1 MNEDDDQQG
10 TAPNG
15 TDGPERQESIWTT
28 LDGSTPV
35 RPQPEASPLTFT
47 KPEPRPLTFP
57 APPAPAA
64 QQAAGPWPADRP
76 VFVLATWWARA
87 GAWILD
93 NLLFGILISFVTIP
107 LALALGMT
115 VEEATF
121 FLAGG
126 DLEPPDSVT
135 QPALAYA
142 LLALQILG
150 PPIIAAAFLLRWAG
164 QTPGKRATGVRV
176 VTEDGAPL
184 TFGRALL
191 RELVWKT
198 MIIVPLAGITFFVA
212 LLANYLWPLRDPQN
226 RAGQDFFAK
235 TRVVTAPKR

>member
-10 TAPNG
+10 TAPHG
-15 TDGPERQESIWTT
+15 TGGHEPQESIWTT

-64 QQAAGPWPADRP
+64 QQAAPWSEDRP

-93 NLLFGILISFVTIP
+93 NLLFGILVSFATIP

-115 VEEATF
+115 VEEATI
-121 FLAGG
+121 FLSGG
-126 DLEPPDSVT
+126 DLEPPSSVT
-135 QPALAYA
+135 QPAFAYA
-142 LLALQILG
+142 LLALQILA
-150 PPIIAAAFLLRWAG
+150 PPIIAAVFLTRWAG
-164 QTPGKRATGVRV
+164 QTPGKRATGIRV
-176 VTEDGAPL
+176 VTEDGAPITL
-184 TFGRALL
+184 GRALK

-198 MIIVPLAGITFFVA
+198 LLIVPLAGITFFVA
-212 LLANYLWPLRDPQN
+212 FLANYLWPLRDPQN
-226 RAGQDFFAK
+226 RAGQDYFAK
-235 TRVVTAPKR
+235 TRVVTAPR